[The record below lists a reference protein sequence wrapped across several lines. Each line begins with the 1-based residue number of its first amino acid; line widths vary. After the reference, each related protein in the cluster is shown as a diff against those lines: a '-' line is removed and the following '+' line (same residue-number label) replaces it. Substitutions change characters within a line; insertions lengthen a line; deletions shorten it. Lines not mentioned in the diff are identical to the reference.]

1 MLIHVR
7 LRKIACVFGR
17 RAAQDCRGVAALEF
31 ALIAPLMI
39 LLYVGL
45 AQLSSAIIA
54 SRHTNHAA
62 SSLGDLVSQCSN
74 INDSDLGNIF
84 SAANDM
90 MAPLNVN
97 ILSSKI
103 TSVEVIDNNQTTQAQ
118 WSRVQNGSDA
128 GAYGFTAYALN
139 APVTLPANLVSNKGD
154 SVIVAE
160 TYYTYTFGISPFLSK
175 FTGNTAIN
183 IFKFDDLSY
192 FKPRKSSLVTYTGT
206 GAGGTSTQTSCYS

>member
-1 MLIHVR
+1 MRSR
-7 LRKIACVFGR
+7 LRQSVCAFS
-17 RAAQDCRGVAALEF
+17 RAAQDRQGVAAVEF

-54 SRHTNHAA
+54 SRHTSHAS

-74 INDSDLGNIF
+74 ISDSDLTNIF
-84 SAANDM
+84 SAAADI

-97 ILSSKI
+97 ILSSKV
-103 TSVEVIDNNQTTQAQ
+103 TSVEVIDNSQTTQAQ
-118 WSRVQNGSDA
+118 WSKVNNGSDPA
-128 GAYGFTAYALN
+128 ETSLTPYSLN
-139 APVTLPANLVSNKGD
+139 AAVTLPANLVANKGD

-160 TYYTYTFGISPFLSK
+160 TYYTYNFGVSPFLAK
-175 FTGNTAIN
+175 FTGNASVN

-206 GAGGTSTQTSCYS
+206 SPGGTSTQTSCYS